1 MISLSLFIIKKNM
14 ILFEKFFFS
23 IFQFSYLFLCIYYM
37 LNPIQINTELEY
49 YSFLISI
56 FLYII
61 YTMMDLFLSHF
72 IYYKVVFLFL
82 IFNSFLF
89 EILAVIQYQY
99 SANLFNIFLWSYCIF
114 DIFKY
119 SYLFLDNSVIVEP
132 FEFTL
137 FND

>member
-1 MISLSLFIIKKNM
+1 MIP
-14 ILFEKFFFS
+14 FEKFFFS
-23 IFQFSYLFLCIYYM
+23 IFQFSYLFLSVYYIFH
-37 LNPIQINTELEY
+37 PIQINTELEY

-61 YTMMDLFLSHF
+61 YTMMDLFLSNF
-72 IYYKVVFLFL
+72 LYYKTIYLFL
-82 IFNSFLF
+82 LFNSFLF

-99 SANLFNIFLWSYCIF
+99 SPNLLNIFLWSYCIF

-119 SYLFLDNSVIVEP
+119 SYLFLDNSVVVER